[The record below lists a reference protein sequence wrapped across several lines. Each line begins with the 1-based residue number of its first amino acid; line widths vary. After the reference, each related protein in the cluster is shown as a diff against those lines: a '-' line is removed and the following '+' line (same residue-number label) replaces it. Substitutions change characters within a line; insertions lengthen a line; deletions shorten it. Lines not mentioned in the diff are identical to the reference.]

1 MLALCRS
8 KGQRLRPQKSKNGG
22 AGLQRALK
30 IGKSPYKL
38 SDFAADAAKTKFFSY
53 FALDAAETKK

>member
-1 MLALCRS
+1 
-8 KGQRLRPQKSKNGG
+8 
-22 AGLQRALK
+22 LQRALK